1 MAKPFQFFTEQG
13 IVYYSTFK
21 ADNLKSLLTGLRG
34 VPSSSIFF
42 HLYHSLLRRHF
53 TTTDYMNDFAQWVWG
68 VLWHKTLGEKLASFD
83 PLEFTRIRDARTKLI
98 EILENYVG
106 ETEYFL
112 RVPEEQ
118 AFYFRCVKSFIY
130 PLGIQI
136 STLHEFMQ
144 GIRMVSP
151 NSLFYHLIESRLR
164 LRVDS
169 NDFSLW
175 LAEEM
180 DQPELAGE
188 INNISPYE
196 YNLEEIRNK
205 IITLVQDA
213 VK

>member
-1 MAKPFQFFTEQG
+1 MAKAFQFYTEQG

-21 ADNLKSLLTGLRG
+21 ADNLRSLLTGLRG
-34 VPSSSIFF
+34 VPSSSIFY

-83 PLEFTRIRDARTKLI
+83 PLEFTRIRDARERLI
-98 EILENYVG
+98 EIVDNYVG
-106 ETEYFL
+106 ESEYFL

-118 AFYFRCVKSFIY
+118 AFYFLCVKSFIY
-130 PLGIQI
+130 PMGIQV
-136 STLHEFMQ
+136 SNLHELMQ
-144 GIRMVSP
+144 ALRIVSP
-151 NSLFYHLIESRLR
+151 QSLFYHLIESRLR
-164 LRVDS
+164 LRKPS
-169 NDFSLW
+169 NDFSIW
-175 LAEEM
+175 LTEEM
-180 DQPELAGE
+180 DQPDLASQ
-188 INNISPYE
+188 INDISPYE